1 MLIVVHTQE
10 GKKTELSQRRSST
23 AHALTRICK
32 HTHTHAVLVDN
43 KSKSNHQSHYHSI
56 RNQLHTINI
65 GGGGWVG
72 GWGGRAPLKLKC
84 VFTCRATVQHVEKKS
99 IKTKLHQ
106 DTCIHIT
113 QL

>member
-1 MLIVVHTQE
+1 MLNVVHTQE
-10 GKKTELSQRRSST
+10 GKKTKLSQRRSST

-32 HTHTHAVLVDN
+32 HTHTHTVLVDN

-65 GGGGWVG
+65 DGGGQSTFK
-72 GWGGRAPLKLKC
+72 AEMC
-84 VFTCRATVQHVEKKS
+84 FTCWATVQHVEKKS
-99 IKTKLHQ
+99 IETKLHQ
-106 DTCIHIT
+106 DTGIHIT

>member
-1 MLIVVHTQE
+1 MLYIHRR
-10 GKKTELSQRRSST
+10 GKKQNCLSVVP
-23 AHALTRICK
+23 ALHMLSHGYANT

-65 GGGGWVG
+65 EGAGGQSTFK
-72 GWGGRAPLKLKC
+72 AEMC
-84 VFTCRATVQHVEKKS
+84 FTCRATVQHVEKKS
-99 IKTKLHQ
+99 IKTELHQ
-106 DTCIHIT
+106 DTGIHIT